1 MNELSFAVPLWVW
14 AAVTLGI
21 GVMLAVD
28 LIAHRDNHVI
38 GFREAAL
45 WSALWIAVGLGF
57 GLILWAWQGGETA
70 STYYAGYLIEKA
82 LSIDNVFVFALVF
95 SFFAVPD
102 AYQHKVLFWGVLGA
116 LAARLVFI
124 FVGAELLQ
132 VFFWTAYLF
141 GAFLIWTGWKMAV
154 SKDEEVHPD
163 RNPVVRL
170 VRRLI
175 PTDPRFHGDRFF
187 LRLRGRRVATLLFVT
202 LVAIEATDL
211 IFAVDSVAAVL
222 AITTDTFLV
231 WTANAFAVLGL
242 RSLYFCLAGLLR
254 RFQYLHYGL
263 AVLLAFAGVKL
274 ILSETPVGKLPVPLT
289 LGVIAVTITVSIAW
303 SLIATRGGTGG
314 TADRPGP
321 TPDRAEPTSDRPE
334 PTSDRPEPT
343 PAGDIPAAAG
353 RHRAAQDAP
362 GRDRPGP
369 GRSAHRPPKR

>member
-1 MNELSFAVPLWVW
+1 MNDLSFTVPLWVW
-14 AAVTLGI
+14 ALVSLVIA
-21 GVMLAVD
+21 VMLAVD

-38 GFREAAL
+38 GFREAAV
-45 WSALWIAVGLGF
+45 WSGVWIAIGLAF
-57 GLILWAWQGGETA
+57 GLVLFAWQGGEVS

-102 AYQHKVLFWGVLGA
+102 AYQHKVLFWGVIGA
-116 LAARLVFI
+116 LVFRLVFI

-141 GAFLIWTGWKMAV
+141 GAFLIWTGYKMAV

-163 RNPVVRL
+163 RNIVVRL
-170 VRRLI
+170 VKRMI
-175 PTDPRFHGDRFF
+175 PTDPTFHGGRFF
-187 LRLRGRRVATLLFVT
+187 TRINGRRVATLLFVA

-222 AITTDTFLV
+222 AITTNTFLV

-254 RFQYLHYGL
+254 RFAYLHYGL

-274 ILSETPVGKLPVPLT
+274 ILSETPVGKLPIPLT
-289 LGVIAVTITVSIAW
+289 LGVIVVTITVSICW
-303 SLIATRGGTGG
+303 SLIATHGDRDDHGATPGTG
-314 TADRPGP
+314 TAHGADGGGV
-321 TPDRAEPTSDRPE
+321 T
-334 PTSDRPEPT
+334 
-343 PAGDIPAAAG
+343 
-353 RHRAAQDAP
+353 
-362 GRDRPGP
+362 GP
-369 GRSAHRPPKR
+369 GSAPSARSHGTEPPQP

>member
-1 MNELSFAVPLWVW
+1 MNDLSFPVPLWVW
-14 AAVTLGI
+14 AAVTVGI
-21 GVMLAVD
+21 CVMLAVD

-38 GFREAAL
+38 GFKEAAI
-45 WSALWIAVGLGF
+45 WSSIWIAIGLGF
-57 GLILWAWQGGETA
+57 GLILLAWQGGEVS

-170 VRRLI
+170 VKKLI
-175 PTDPRFHGDRFF
+175 PTDPKFHGDKFF
-187 LRLRGRRVATLLFVT
+187 IRRNGKRIATLLFVV
-202 LVAIEATDL
+202 LVAVEATDL

-222 AITTDTFLV
+222 AITTNTFLV

-254 RFQYLHYGL
+254 RFAYLHYGL

-274 ILSETPVGKLPVPLT
+274 ILSETPVGKLPIPLT
-289 LGVIAVTITVSIAW
+289 LGVIAATITVSIAW
-303 SLIATRGGTGG
+303 SLIATRNQLADTADVPATAG
-314 TADRPGP
+314 TAPADDRGDETAPA
-321 TPDRAEPTSDRPE
+321 PDQ
-334 PTSDRPEPT
+334 
-343 PAGDIPAAAG
+343 PAARG
-353 RHRAAQDAP
+353 THGKESP
-362 GRDRPGP
+362 
-369 GRSAHRPPKR
+369 